1 MMRALSLED
10 MEPIRRWR
18 NDALPILRTPYPLTK
33 EQQEAWYRD
42 EICNRNSRSRFYAIE
57 ADFFVHNPI
66 ESTKFTELVGYGGI
80 ENIQW
85 ESRIGEI
92 SLLIDPKHRG
102 KGYGYTAA
110 CDIINEAYDI
120 LNLYT
125 IYAECYA
132 NNRAVDF
139 WAKVFTQYGGTSVTL
154 PNRKYHDGKFYD
166 SVYFSASNVAWSE

>member
-1 MMRALSLED
+1 MLRALALED

-18 NDALPILRTPYPLTK
+18 NDALPTLRTPYPLTK

-57 ADFFVHNPI
+57 SDFFVHNPI

-85 ESRIGEI
+85 ENRIGEI
-92 SLLIDPKHRG
+92 SLLIDPDHRG
-102 KGYGYTAA
+102 KGTGYSAA
-110 CDIINEAYDI
+110 CAIIDTAFDS

-125 IYAECYA
+125 VYAECYT
-132 NNRAVDF
+132 NNPAVGF
-139 WAKVFTQYGGTSVTL
+139 WDKVFTQYGGNRVILS
-154 PNRKYHDGKFYD
+154 NRKFCDGKFYD
-166 SVYFSASNVAWSE
+166 SVYFSASNAAWSD